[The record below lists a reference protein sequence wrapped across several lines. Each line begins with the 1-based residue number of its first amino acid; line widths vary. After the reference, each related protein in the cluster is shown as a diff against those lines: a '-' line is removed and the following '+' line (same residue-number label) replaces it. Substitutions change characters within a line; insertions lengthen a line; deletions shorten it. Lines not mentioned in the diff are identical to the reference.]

1 MHEISKLIS
10 TFNINTIVL
19 CMLNT
24 IRHVCIV
31 HVLTN
36 LSPSHAENNCTILCA
51 ATVRSNV
58 QCAMARVCIFSAVIL

>member
-1 MHEISKLIS
+1 
-10 TFNINTIVL
+10 
-19 CMLNT
+19 MLNT